1 MFYLIYLMQNSKI
14 RVIISKQNK
23 VDDPHVL
30 ETSKTEEFIK
40 SAQLQRLDRIFE
52 CFKVGL
58 MFIPP

>member
-1 MFYLIYLMQNSKI
+1 MQNSNI

-30 ETSKTEEFIK
+30 ETSETEEFIK